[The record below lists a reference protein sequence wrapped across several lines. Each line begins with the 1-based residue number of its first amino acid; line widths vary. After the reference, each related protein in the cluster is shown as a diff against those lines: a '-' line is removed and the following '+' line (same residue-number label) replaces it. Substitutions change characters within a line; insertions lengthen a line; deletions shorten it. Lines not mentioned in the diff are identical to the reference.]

1 MIRWEYEMVFDPA
14 FTCIVGGSVTSYQVH
29 APTTPRELSRYG
41 ESLVYV
47 NAALYL
53 DFQRLVHEE
62 TEADDSPDWSDRFRS
77 RSLDL
82 RLRLQREG
90 ASVRTIYMVHRLMTV
105 AYQGGTELAPIDY
118 NMPSTSSDP

>member
-1 MIRWEYEMVFDPA
+1 MVFDPA

-29 APTTPRELSRYG
+29 SPTTSRELSRYG

-53 DFQRLVHEE
+53 DFQRLVQEE

-90 ASVRTIYMVHRLMTV
+90 ASVRTIAMVHRLMTV